1 MTPDEISQLSDDEK
15 NRRLQKLIPLEPYVD
30 ILVEEAKYKEARGT
44 IVRKWHHIVIAG
56 AALLVALSGIW
67 ATWQSFIKVSLPK

>member
-1 MTPDEISQLSDDEK
+1 MTPNEIAQLSDDEK

-30 ILVEEAKYKEARGT
+30 ILIEEAEYKKARGT

-56 AALLVALSGIW
+56 AALLVALGTIW
-67 ATWQSFIKVSLPK
+67 ATWQNFIKASIK